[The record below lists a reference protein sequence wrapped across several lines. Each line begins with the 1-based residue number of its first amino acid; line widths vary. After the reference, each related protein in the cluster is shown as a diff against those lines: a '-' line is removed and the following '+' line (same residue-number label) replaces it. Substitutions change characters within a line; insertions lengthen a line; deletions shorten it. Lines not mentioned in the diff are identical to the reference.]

1 MTVTSSHP
9 KPQGKY
15 VIHFSKSR
23 RKWGKGKHS
32 HLASAYFVP
41 GTSQAF
47 LTGLS
52 EGYYSKCI
60 SPGTKTGFAP
70 EKC

>member
-1 MTVTSSHP
+1 MTVTSNHP

-52 EGYYSKCI
+52 EG
-60 SPGTKTGFAP
+60 
-70 EKC
+70 